1 MLKVTKS
8 LSAGLRT
15 LVIASAAEA
24 PAEEKPGKDLR
35 RFETLP
41 PTDPSMGVPPSSS
54 EGGVEAELSAAPE
67 EPSALAL
74 QTAAYTAELLSHVE
88 RLKGRLTALEA
99 INDEGARLQKALQQQ
114 EEEDSLK
121 MMRFLRR
128 QEEHYSVELVSKMKF
143 VEEETERR
151 VAREKEEEMDE
162 VRALAGALIAPAAPP
177 SPHHHPCVL
186 SALSPSCQPST
197 PPGRA
202 PPERT
207 LLSPPRL
214 SSPRLPL
221 ASALPDP
228 PSPLCPPMPSCPPHA
243 FVSPSRSSRRGMRP
257 IDSNMTRTR
266 RSCSRWPKPLS
277 KKRAWWRRRRRSGGC
292 RLRPWRCCRRSV
304 QVTAHA
310 SAVSVSTSMLSTRC
324 DPNPDPTPP
333 PSTPTPSLI
342 LTSTSMLS
350 SQGAVA
356 RYRVQGGVA

>member
-1 MLKVTKS
+1 MLKATKS

-228 PSPLCPPMPSCPPHA
+228 PSPLCPPNA
-243 FVSPSRSSRRGMRP
+243 FVSPSCLRVPLTQLKARHEADRLKYDEDAAQLQQMAEAAIEEARVVAAAETERRMQAEAVA
-257 IDSNMTRTR
+257 
-266 RSCSRWPKPLS
+266 LLQEE
-277 KKRAWWRRRRRSGGC
+277 RASHGA
-292 RLRPWRCCRRSV
+292 RLRSLSLDV
-304 QVTAHA
+304 DALYQV
-310 SAVSVSTSMLSTRC
+310 R
-324 DPNPDPTPP
+324 P
-333 PSTPTPSLI
+333 
-342 LTSTSMLS
+342 
-350 SQGAVA
+350 
-356 RYRVQGGVA
+356 

>member
-1 MLKVTKS
+1 MLKATKS

-24 PAEEKPGKDLR
+24 PAEEKPVKDLR

-162 VRALAGALIAPAAPP
+162 VRALAGALIAHGGTSLAP
-177 SPHHHPCVL
+177 STSLAC
-186 SALSPSCQPST
+186 CQPS
-197 PPGRA
+197 PPPVS
-202 PPERT
+202 PPPLQDEPRPSERCSHPPSHSSPVSHPLAFASPPPRPNPPLPLHVLL
-207 LLSPPRL
+207 LLSC
-214 SSPRLPL
+214 
-221 ASALPDP
+221 
-228 PSPLCPPMPSCPPHA
+228 PSHA
-243 FVSPSRSSRRGMRP
+243 FVSPSRSSRHGMRP

-266 RSCSRWPKPLS
+266 RSCSRWPRPPS
-277 KKRAWWRRRRRSGGC
+277 KRRAWRRRWRRSGGC
-292 RLRPWRCCRRSV
+292 RLRPWRCCRRSM

-324 DPNPDPTPP
+324 DP
-333 PSTPTPSLI
+333 I
-342 LTSTSMLS
+342 LTLTLTLPLS
-350 SQGAVA
+350 LP
-356 RYRVQGGVA
+356 

>member
-1 MLKVTKS
+1 MLKATKS

-24 PAEEKPGKDLR
+24 AAEEKPVKDLR

-162 VRALAGALIAPAAPP
+162 VRALAGALIAHGGTSLAP
-177 SPHHHPCVL
+177 SPALRAVSPLPLL
-186 SALSPSCQPST
+186 SALHPSRTSPARANAALIPRPTPLPSLI
-197 PPGRA
+197 P
-202 PPERT
+202 
-207 LLSPPRL
+207 
-214 SSPRLPL
+214 SPRLRL
-221 ASALPDP
+221 ARI
-228 PSPLCPPMPSCPPHA
+228 PLCLSMSSSCFHVLLMPSCPPHA
-243 FVSPSRSSRRGMRP
+243 AQG
-257 IDSNMTRTR
+257 
-266 RSCSRWPKPLS
+266 
-277 KKRAWWRRRRRSGGC
+277 
-292 RLRPWRCCRRSV
+292 
-304 QVTAHA
+304 TA
-310 SAVSVSTSMLSTRC
+310 
-324 DPNPDPTPP
+324 
-333 PSTPTPSLI
+333 
-342 LTSTSMLS
+342 
-350 SQGAVA
+350 
-356 RYRVQGGVA
+356 